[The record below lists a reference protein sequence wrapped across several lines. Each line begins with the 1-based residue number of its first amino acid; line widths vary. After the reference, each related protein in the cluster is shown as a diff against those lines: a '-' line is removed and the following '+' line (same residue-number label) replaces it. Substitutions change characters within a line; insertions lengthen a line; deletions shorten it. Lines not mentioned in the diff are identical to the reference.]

1 METTNKSF
9 VLNIDDGFYP
19 EPEKSVIDNL
29 FEQYESVIFSIIT
42 AFGLDLFIKDQHGG
56 DVDTIYNVRKIGI
69 DPEMKYKNKR
79 N

>member
-29 FEQYESVIFSIIT
+29 FEQYEW
-42 AFGLDLFIKDQHGG
+42 
-56 DVDTIYNVRKIGI
+56 R
-69 DPEMKYKNKR
+69 
-79 N
+79 